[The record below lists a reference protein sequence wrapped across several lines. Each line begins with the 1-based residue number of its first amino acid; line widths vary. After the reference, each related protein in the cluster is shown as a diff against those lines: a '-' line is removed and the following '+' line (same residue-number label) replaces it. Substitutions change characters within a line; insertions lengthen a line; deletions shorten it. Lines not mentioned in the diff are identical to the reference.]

1 VEVRTKV
8 QRWGNSL
15 GVRIPRSVA
24 AAARLQA
31 GASVEIAPVAETIVI
46 RPVKPLRYRLS
57 DLLKGIKRGNLHAAV
72 DTGGPVGRE
81 SF

>member
-8 QRWGNSL
+8 QKWGNSL

-46 RPVKPLRYRLS
+46 RPMMPARYRVA
-57 DLLKGIKRGNLHAAV
+57 DLLKGIKRSNLHAAA
-72 DTGGPVGRE
+72 DTGGPLGRE

>member
-1 VEVRTKV
+1 MRTKV
-8 QRWGNSL
+8 QKWGNSL

-24 AAARLQA
+24 AAARLEA

-46 RPVKPLRYRLS
+46 RPVKPARYRLS
-57 DLLKGIKRGNLHAAV
+57 DLLAGIKRTNLHAAV
-72 DTGGPVGRE
+72 DTGAPVGRE

>member
-8 QRWGNSL
+8 QKWGNSL

-24 AAARLQA
+24 VAARLQA

-46 RPVKPLRYRLS
+46 RPVKPARYRLS
-57 DLLKGIKRGNLHAAV
+57 DLLKGIKRTNLHAAV
-72 DTGGPVGRE
+72 DTGRPVGRE
-81 SF
+81 SL